1 MGVTGILIIID
12 DETSVEITKLIGGQQ
27 SSQIVQRLLKNP
39 GMTDEELA
47 LQLSADVKDVRKI
60 LHRLHD
66 LSLVSYEILR
76 DKDTGHRFFRWR
88 VQSDQIAGFTRA
100 QIQKLISR
108 LKEKLEYERNHE
120 FYFCGTPEC
129 RRYPFED
136 AMNYLFK
143 CPVCG
148 KPMNHIENEK
158 IKKSI
163 ECKLAQLEKKS

>member
-1 MGVTGILIIID
+1 MTDILIIID

-27 SSQIVQRLLKNP
+27 SSEIVQMLLKNP

-47 LQLSADVKDVRKI
+47 FQLNADVKEIRKI

-100 QIQKLISR
+100 QIQKLIIR
-108 LKEKLEYERNHE
+108 LREKLEYEKNHE
-120 FYFCGTPEC
+120 FYYCGTPGC
-129 RRYPFED
+129 GRHPFEE
-136 AMNYLFK
+136 AMDYLFR

-148 KPMNHIENEK
+148 KPMNHFDNER